1 MTAGLNCC
9 NSDLREPGV
18 FLSRSAAWYNPIPN
32 PTRENFMAYLKA
44 RWRLLAS
51 GQANGA
57 MNMAIDEAILRAV
70 AHRLVPPTLRLYA
83 WQPPCLSLGQA
94 QSFRDIDWE
103 ACIAQGYAVVRRP
116 TGGRAILHTDELT
129 YSVIAPEDEPRVEG
143 GIVESYRRLSEGLLE
158 GLRLLGVPGI
168 ESHRPEAE
176 LTPAN
181 NSSPGPVCFQV
192 PSTYEITAAGK
203 KLIGSAQM
211 RRGGVMLQHGT
222 LPLAGDIARICDAL
236 AAHPDKTRVRA
247 RAATVELVLGRA
259 VSFDEAAAS
268 VTRGM
273 ALALNLEL
281 EPGELV
287 PQERAW
293 ASELQQTK
301 YATDEWNRR
310 L

>member
-1 MTAGLNCC
+1 
-9 NSDLREPGV
+9 
-18 FLSRSAAWYNPIPN
+18 
-32 PTRENFMAYLKA
+32 MAYSKA
-44 RWRLLAS
+44 RWRLLNTGEAD
-51 GQANGA
+51 GA
-57 MNMAIDEAILRAV
+57 TNMAIDEAILRAV
-70 AHRLVPPTLRLYA
+70 ARRLAPPTLRLYA

-94 QSFRDIDWE
+94 QSFGDIDWG

-158 GLRLLGVPGI
+158 GLRLLGAPGI
-168 ESHRPEAE
+168 ESHHPEAE
-176 LTPAN
+176 RTPAN
-181 NSSPGPVCFQV
+181 NSSFGPVCFEA
-192 PSTYEITAAGK
+192 PSTYEITVAGK

-222 LPLAGDIARICDAL
+222 LPLTGDIARICDAL

-247 RAATVELVLGRA
+247 RAATLESALGRP
-259 VSFDEAAAS
+259 VSFDVAAQAIA
-268 VTRGM
+268 RGM
-273 ALALNLEL
+273 AAVLNLEL
-281 EPGELV
+281 EPGELG
-287 PQERAW
+287 PQECAW

-301 YATDEWNRR
+301 YAADEWNRR